1 MTDEELLDYMEAITI
16 EEMLDGCEIDDHLKE
31 KVYRTGIWG
40 VTFRA
45 EFICRLIDM
54 ARESKRTWVGLADY
68 EIQECYSEAYKI
80 VQGRRLEVAFYQAIE
95 AKLKERNT

>member
-1 MTDEELLDYMEAITI
+1 MTDEELLNYVEAKTI
-16 EEMLDGCEIDDHLKE
+16 EEMLDGCEIDDYLGE
-31 KVYRTGIWG
+31 KVYRTGAWA
-40 VTFRA
+40 VTFPTDT
-45 EFICRLIDM
+45 ICRLIDM
-54 ARESKRTWVGLADY
+54 AREAKRTWVGLADY